1 MNETNNTNEAHGTT
15 GTTQAT
21 ANAEKLSI
29 LLEYGESDNIPG
41 ITQYKDGDY
50 NSTKINLH
58 FITEIKARNRNI
70 DGLKIRELTLT
81 HKDGSK
87 TTISLFKSEVKAI

>member
-1 MNETNNTNEAHGTT
+1 MNETNNTNEAH

-29 LLEYGESDNIPG
+29 LIAYGESDNIPRA
-41 ITQYKDGDY
+41 TNYKDGDY
-50 NSTKINLH
+50 SHTNIALH
-58 FITEIKARNRNI
+58 YITEIKTKNSKLK
-70 DGLKIRELTLT
+70 DGTAIKELNLI